1 MKQYKSFFGL
11 LVLWYFLGNMSLF
24 SQDILWEKSIGGK
37 HADYLF
43 DAVATADYG
52 YILAGSSF
60 SGKTGKKTDN
70 NQGDLDYWLWKMD
83 EKGDPEW
90 QKSYGGSGTDLLKS
104 IALTNDGGYILAG
117 SSNSAR
123 GGDKK
128 EASFGGDDF
137 WIIKLDAG
145 GNEQWQR
152 TLGGKGQ
159 EQLHSIRQTTDGG
172 YIIGGASGSDAIPAE
187 QSVPYRQYAK
197 NQNSFGNLD
206 YWIVKLDQKGEIEWQ
221 SSFGGRFADIVR
233 CIEQTGDGGYIVGGY
248 SNSPE
253 SGNKTEKNYGLGDY
267 WVIKLDKDGKQEWQ
281 NVYGG
286 EGDDQLYAIH
296 QTRDGHY
303 LLAGNSYSG
312 TSGNKNVA
320 NGKGSDIWLVKID
333 PVGEIRWQ
341 KTIDIGKA
349 DYLTSLVENDD
360 HSLLLGCY
368 ARSEVYGTAK
378 KDKENINDYVAVKVD
393 QAGEEIWRKTIGSG
407 GEDILK
413 KAIPLRD
420 GSYLMAG
427 TSKGK
432 ASGDKKA
439 SVGKNDF
446 WVVKLKDKDKP
457 DEDKL
462 AIEAFPNPTAQYT
475 NVIIGY
481 EYETG
486 TCSVFD
492 LGGRQL
498 QSFAIA
504 KERTV
509 PVDLDGLPEGIY
521 VIEIRTNVQ
530 KDGVKVIKGIT
541 KK

>member
-60 SGKTGKKTDN
+60 SGKTGKKADS

-187 QSVPYRQYAK
+187 ESVPHRQYTK

-233 CIEQTGDGGYIVGGY
+233 SIEQTGDGGYIVGGY

-267 WVIKLDKDGKQEWQ
+267 WVIKLDKEGKQEWQ

-333 PVGEIRWQ
+333 PAGEIRWQ

-393 QAGEEIWRKTIGSG
+393 PAGEEIWRKTIGSG

-481 EYETG
+481 AYETG

-521 VIEIRTNVQ
+521 IIEIRTNVQ

>member
-1 MKQYKSFFGL
+1 MKQYKSFFGP
-11 LVLWYFLGNMSLF
+11 LVLWCFSGNMFLF

-52 YILAGSSF
+52 YILAGSSL
-60 SGKTGKKTDN
+60 SGKTGKKTDD

-90 QKSYGGSGTDLLKS
+90 QKSYGGKGTDLLKS

-137 WIIKLDAG
+137 WIIKLDAR

-159 EQLHSIRQTTDGG
+159 EQLHSIKQTTDGG

-187 QSVPYRQYAK
+187 QSVPHRQYAK
-197 NQNSFGNLD
+197 NQHSFGNLD
-206 YWIVKLDQKGEIEWQ
+206 YWIVKLDRKGEIEWQ

-233 CIEQTGDGGYIVGGY
+233 SIEQTGDGGYIVGGY

-281 NVYGG
+281 KVYGG

-312 TSGNKNVA
+312 TSGNKNAA

-333 PVGEIRWQ
+333 PAGEIRWQ

-360 HSLLLGCY
+360 QSLLLGCY
-368 ARSEVYGTAK
+368 ARSEVYGTTK
-378 KDKENINDYVAVKVD
+378 KDRENINDYVAVKVD

-407 GEDILK
+407 GEDVLK

-439 SVGKNDF
+439 PVGKNDF

>member
-1 MKQYKSFFGL
+1 MKQYKSFLGH
-11 LVLWYFLGNMSLF
+11 LVLWYFLGNTFLF

-52 YILAGSSF
+52 YILAGSSL
-60 SGKTGKKTDN
+60 SGKTGKKTDD

-104 IALTNDGGYILAG
+104 IILTNDGGYALAG

-137 WIIKLDAG
+137 WIIKLDAR

-159 EQLHSIRQTTDGG
+159 EQLHSIKQTTDGG

-187 QSVPYRQYAK
+187 QSVPNRQYAK
-197 NQNSFGNLD
+197 NQHSFGNLD
-206 YWIVKLDQKGEIEWQ
+206 YWIVKLDRKGEIEWQ

-233 CIEQTGDGGYIVGGY
+233 SIEQTGDGGYIVGGY

-281 NVYGG
+281 KVYGG

-333 PVGEIRWQ
+333 PAGEIRWQ

-360 HSLLLGCY
+360 QSLLLGCY
-368 ARSEVYGTAK
+368 ARSEVYGTTK
-378 KDKENINDYVAVKVD
+378 KDRENINDYVAVKVD

-413 KAIPLRD
+413 KAIQLRD

-439 SVGKNDF
+439 PVGKNDF
-446 WVVKLKDKDKP
+446 WVVRLKDKDKP

-498 QSFAIA
+498 QHFAIA

-521 VIEIRTNVQ
+521 IIEIRTNVQ